1 VLENGTKPQRVL
13 IYRLGSLGDM
23 VVALPSLHLVARA
36 FPNAERRLLTN
47 LPVHAKAAAAEA
59 VLNGTGLVDGYFGYP
74 VGLRSWWELG
84 KLVWTIRRWKPEVV
98 VYLGP
103 ARGLESVERDAKFFD
118 WCGVKKIVGLPS
130 TEGMQRNFY
139 GAKTDEACVDNWEPE
154 AERLARCIAEL
165 GDAKVEKT
173 ASWDLHLDVKEHAEA
188 RRQIG
193 IEALEKRP
201 IAVCVGTKV
210 QAKDWGV
217 ENWRTLV
224 GMIADA
230 YPRRTLLLV
239 GAPEESAASEFAAT
253 AWRLNGGGPV
263 VNLCGRL
270 NPRQSAAA
278 LKLAQVFVGH
288 DSGPMHLAAAVGTP
302 CVALFAARNIPR
314 QWFPVGD
321 QHRVIYHKV
330 ECAGCGLEVCIE
342 ERKRCLLSIE
352 VDEVMGHVREMLERV
367 APKH

>member
-1 VLENGTKPQRVL
+1 MEIGTKPRRVL

-23 VVALPSLHLVARA
+23 VVALPSLHLIARA
-36 FPNAERRLLTN
+36 FPDADRRLLTN
-47 LPVHAKAAAAEA
+47 LPVHSKAPAAEA
-59 VLNGTGLVDGYFGYP
+59 VLGGTGLIDGYFGYP
-74 VGLRSWWELG
+74 AGTRSWFEFA
-84 KLVWTIRRWKPEVV
+84 KLVWSIRRWKPEVV
-98 VYLGP
+98 IYLGP
-103 ARGLESVERDAKFFD
+103 ARGLETVERDAKFFD
-118 WCGVKKIVGLPS
+118 WCGVKQIIGLPS
-130 TEGMQRNFY
+130 TEAMQRNFY
-139 GAKTDEACVDNWEPE
+139 GADTDAECVDNWEPE
-154 AERLARCIAEL
+154 AERLARCIREL
-165 GDAKVEKT
+165 GDARVDNIS
-173 ASWDLHLDVKEHAEA
+173 SWDLHLDDKENAEA

-193 IEALEKRP
+193 AEALEKRP
-201 IAVCVGTKV
+201 LAVCVGTKV

-217 ENWRTLV
+217 ENWRALV
-224 GMIADA
+224 GRIADE

-270 NPRQSAAA
+270 SPRQSAAA
-278 LKLAQVFVGH
+278 LQLAQIFVGH

-314 QWFPVGD
+314 QWFPMGA

-330 ECAGCGLEVCIE
+330 ECAGCGLETCVDE
-342 ERKRCLLSIE
+342 GKRCLLSIT
-352 VDEVMGHVREMLERV
+352 VDEVMDQVRVALEMV

>member
-1 VLENGTKPQRVL
+1 MEIGTKPRRVL

-23 VVALPSLHLVARA
+23 VVALPSLHLIARA
-36 FPNAERRLLTN
+36 FPDADRRLLTN
-47 LPVHAKAAAAEA
+47 LPVHSKAPAAEA
-59 VLNGTGLVDGYFGYP
+59 VLGGIGLIGGYFGYP
-74 VGLRSWWELG
+74 AGTRSWFELA
-84 KLVWTIRRWKPEVV
+84 KLVWSIRRWKPEVV
-98 VYLGP
+98 IYLGP
-103 ARGLESVERDAKFFD
+103 ARGLETVERDAKFFD
-118 WCGVKKIVGLPS
+118 WCGVKQIIGLPS
-130 TEGMQRNFY
+130 TEATQRNFY
-139 GAKTDEACVDNWEPE
+139 GADTDAECVDNWEPE
-154 AERLARCIAEL
+154 AERLARCIREL
-165 GDAKVEKT
+165 GDARVDNIS
-173 ASWDLHLDVKEHAEA
+173 SWDLHLDDKENAEA

-193 IEALEKRP
+193 AEALEKRP
-201 IAVCVGTKV
+201 LAVCVGTKV

-224 GMIADA
+224 GRIADE

-270 NPRQSAAA
+270 SPRQSAAA
-278 LKLAQVFVGH
+278 LQLAQIFVGH

-302 CVALFAARNIPR
+302 CVALFAARNIPG
-314 QWFPVGD
+314 QWFPMGA

-330 ECAGCGLEVCIE
+330 ECAGCGLETCVDE
-342 ERKRCLLSIE
+342 GKRCLLSIT
-352 VDEVMGHVREMLERV
+352 VDEVMDQVRVALEMV